1 VDRPERLRLR
11 GLTLDLRRR
20 VYVVGILNVTTDS
33 FYAAARHPDLPR
45 ALQRAHEIAEEG
57 ADFVEVGG
65 ESARPGP
72 AVPAD
77 EEIRR
82 VVPVVE
88 RVRSEVG
95 LPVVVETVKPEVAQ
109 EALEAGAVAVNDVS
123 GLDRPEMAELCAE
136 YGAAL
141 VVMHRRGPHKVRQVD
156 PRYEDVFREVYT
168 FLAERTARARQAGL
182 PAESILVDP
191 GFSFGK
197 TPAHDV
203 ELLRRLDELLDLG
216 YPVYLATSR
225 KNYLRDILR
234 LPPEELL
241 EATAAAVVLGVERG
255 ARIVRTHDVRFTVRL
270 VRTLEG
276 LLGLVPVPDTTESFV
291 RQLDP
296 QPAPGSTD
304 QPWPG
309 GPGAG
314 GGGGG

>member
-1 VDRPERLRLR
+1 LRLR
-11 GLTLDLRRR
+11 DVALDLSRR

-33 FYAAARHPDLPR
+33 FYAAARHPDLVA
-45 ALQRAHEIAEEG
+45 ALERAHEIAAEG
-57 ADFVEVGG
+57 ADLIEVGG

-72 AVPAD
+72 EVPAD
-77 EEIRR
+77 EEVRR

-88 RVRSEVG
+88 RVRSEVR
-95 LPVVVETVKPEVAQ
+95 LPVVVETVKPLVAR

-123 GLDRPEMAELCAE
+123 GLATTEMTEVAAR
-136 YGAAL
+136 YGAGL

-156 PRYEDVFREVYT
+156 PRYDDVFAEVYA
-168 FLAERTARARQAGL
+168 FLAERTDLARRAGVG
-182 PAESILVDP
+182 ADRILVDP

-203 ELLRRLDELLDLG
+203 ELLRRLGELLRLG

-241 EATAAAVVLGVERG
+241 EATAAAVVLGIERG
-255 ARIVRTHDVRFTVRL
+255 ARVVRTHDVRFAVRL
-270 VRTLEG
+270 ARTLEG

-291 RQLDP
+291 RQT
-296 QPAPGSTD
+296 G
-304 QPWPG
+304 
-309 GPGAG
+309 
-314 GGGGG
+314 